1 VSQWGCSKTI
11 VRIFPFDY
19 FLLDS
24 ISYVLYNIDTMKH
37 KQKITKLRK
46 QINSQFEK
54 LTKLQ
59 AEMLSP
65 KEMIAACL
73 IKRYLGTKEQKRVSP
88 AFYLSVFKNGR
99 TILKHVSKRDCRIS
113 KGSSYGMEKI
123 SRGLKKMAKN

>member
-1 VSQWGCSKTI
+1 
-11 VRIFPFDY
+11 
-19 FLLDS
+19 
-24 ISYVLYNIDTMKH
+24 MKH

-99 TILKHVSKRDCRIS
+99 TILKHVSKRDVELVKVRVMAW
-113 KGSSYGMEKI
+113 KKYRED
-123 SRGLKKMAKN
+123 LKRWQKLTQAIRQDFKTIR